1 MIAPSSN
8 RIDPSPAMMLS
19 NEPFFLRGDRGDR
32 VVLCLHGLGGGPY
45 EMQPIAQDLFE
56 QGWDVQ
62 AIAYPGH
69 DRPVSW
75 MPDSRWEDWYA
86 HAERTYRALTKHY
99 DRVVLLGFST
109 GCPLALHLAAQN
121 PSPALD
127 RLILLAPFLAIKRQ
141 LGIVQPEWLVHSIG
155 HLLPAV
161 PRTQLAIRDRPMRD
175 AAEAACYFKSFNL
188 SAVRSAL
195 ALIDQVR
202 GELGAI
208 ACPTLILQSK
218 GDTVVDPSGA
228 IALHRALGSPDKQL
242 HWLTRSDHIITLDV
256 EREVVRD
263 RIRHFLRDPETP
275 KTP

>member
-8 RIDPSPAMMLS
+8 RIDPSPAMVLS
-19 NEPFFLRGDRGDR
+19 NEPFFLRGDRRDR

-62 AIAYPGH
+62 AIAYPDH
-69 DRPVSW
+69 DRPVKW
-75 MPDSRWEDWYA
+75 MPASRWEAWYA
-86 HAERTYRALTKHY
+86 HAERTYRALVEQY

-121 PSPALD
+121 PSPNLD

-141 LGIVQPEWLVHSIG
+141 LGFFEPEWLVNSLG
-155 HLLPAV
+155 YLLPAV
-161 PRTQLAIRDRPMRD
+161 PRTQLAIRDRPMRE

-202 GELGAI
+202 GELGSI
-208 ACPTLILQSK
+208 TRPTLILQSQ

-228 IALHRALGSPDKQL
+228 ISLYNALGSADKQL

-256 EREVVRD
+256 EREAVRD
-263 RIRHFLRDPETP
+263 RIHQFLRDLDPPQTP
-275 KTP
+275 

>member
-1 MIAPSSN
+1 MTA
-8 RIDPSPAMMLS
+8 RLTLS
-19 NEPFFLRGDRGDR
+19 NQPFFLRGDRRDR

-56 QGWDVQ
+56 QGLDVQ

-69 DRPVSW
+69 DRPVKW
-75 MPDSRWEDWYA
+75 MPESRWEDWYA
-86 HAERTYRALTKHY
+86 HAERTYQTLTAQY
-99 DRVVLLGFST
+99 DCVVLLGFST
-109 GCPLALHLAAQN
+109 GCPLALHLAAQH
-121 PSPALD
+121 PSPTLD

-141 LGIVQPEWLVHSIG
+141 LGFMEPEWLVHSIG

-195 ALIDQVR
+195 ALIDRVR
-202 GELGAI
+202 GELGSITA
-208 ACPTLILQSK
+208 PTLILQSK

-228 IALHRALGSPDKQL
+228 IALYETLASPDKQL

-256 EREVVRD
+256 EREEVRD
-263 RIRHFLRDPETP
+263 RIHQFLKDPKTP